1 MCRRPAP
8 ANGSFEARPE
18 PDVQA
23 ARSGDRAAFER
34 LVARFQTDVFN
45 LCLRV
50 IGDFDTADDAAQE
63 TFIATMPAISQFRGG
78 NFRSWLFRIATNKC
92 RDQYRASA
100 RRRQVPLEDGVES
113 PPDSFVGISRPD
125 PTPEQ
130 YLELQALH
138 SVIQAGFQSLPP
150 QQREA
155 FVLRDVNGLPYE
167 EIGDILSVELGTV
180 KSRIARAR
188 ARMRNHLLANQEL
201 LPDSARLPDGRSRT

>member
-1 MCRRPAP
+1 MA
-8 ANGSFEARPE
+8 ADISFEAQPD

-45 LCLRV
+45 LCLRFT
-50 IGDFDTADDAAQE
+50 GDFDTADDAAQE
-63 TFIATMPAISQFRGG
+63 TFIAALRAISRFRGG

-100 RRRQVPLEDGVES
+100 RRRQVPLEDGVDP
-113 PPDSFVGISRPD
+113 PPDSFVGIGSPD

-130 YLELQALH
+130 YLDLQALH

-150 QQREA
+150 RQREA
-155 FVLRDVNGLPYE
+155 LVLRDVNGLP
-167 EIGDILSVELGTV
+167 
-180 KSRIARAR
+180 
-188 ARMRNHLLANQEL
+188 
-201 LPDSARLPDGRSRT
+201 

>member
-1 MCRRPAP
+1 MP

-50 IGDFDTADDAAQE
+50 IAA
-63 TFIATMPAISQFRGG
+63 MPAISQFRGG